1 MTPERLTF
9 WPLLLLVLLAPL
21 PFGSVAPWAWGAL
34 GLSVGLLLATWAVV
48 TYLQSAPPPVPLRKI
63 WLVVLLFGI
72 TVVWVLV
79 QISVLTPANSHHP
92 LWGDAGRILGREL
105 AGSIAV
111 DPYEA
116 GSALLRLLA
125 YGGVFW
131 LSLQACRD
139 RRLAEIAL
147 YALAIVGFLYAAYGL
162 VVEFSGV
169 PMVLWYEKLHYR
181 DNLTSTFINRNS
193 YATYAGIGLLCV
205 TALLARRVLRIAG
218 MGHLTIEKLRI
229 LLRDLA
235 ERDWLLII
243 LWGVIASALI
253 LTESRGGFVST
264 CIGILAFVI
273 ITGFSTGVSLR
284 TRIGLVAVLIV
295 AGTIF
300 YSVSG
305 DTLSQRLSGTS
316 AESSKWRA
324 ELYSLTADALADASM
339 VGMGYGSFEQI
350 FHLYRGDEFEFHVRS
365 VRAHNTYLENAME
378 LGLPAAIALFVSIGI
393 LAVICGLGV
402 SRRHRGTIYPAVGF
416 AATLLV
422 AAHSLVDFSLQIPA
436 VAATYAMLM
445 GLACAQ
451 SWSSVAPRQPRGP

>member
-1 MTPERLTF
+1 MTPERLIF

-21 PFGSVAPWAWGAL
+21 PFGSVAPWAWSLL

-48 TYLQSAPPPVPLRKI
+48 TYLQSAPPPVPLGKI
-63 WLVVLLFGI
+63 WLVAVLFGAAAI
-72 TVVWVLV
+72 WVLV
-79 QISVLTPANSHHP
+79 QISVLTPAGSHHP
-92 LWGDAGRILGREL
+92 LWADTAHLLGRDL

-111 DPYEA
+111 DPYQA
-116 GSALLRLLA
+116 GSALLRLLT
-125 YGGVFW
+125 YGGIFW

-162 VVEFSGV
+162 IVEFSGV
-169 PMVLWYEKLHYR
+169 PMVLWYDKLHYR
-181 DNLTSTFINRNS
+181 ENLTSTFINRNS

-205 TALLARRVLRIAG
+205 TALLARRVLRIAA

-243 LWGVIASALI
+243 LWGVIATALI

-264 CIGILAFVI
+264 CVGILAFII
-273 ITGFSTGVSLR
+273 ITGFSTGISVR
-284 TRIGLVAVLIV
+284 ARVGLVAVLLA
-295 AGTIF
+295 AGAVF

-316 AESSKWRA
+316 AESSQWRA
-324 ELYSLTADALADASM
+324 ELYSLTADALADASV
-339 VGMGYGSFEQI
+339 VGMGYGSFEEI
-350 FHLYRGDEFEFHVRS
+350 FHLYRGDEFEFHIRS

-378 LGLPAAIALFVSIGI
+378 LGVPAAGALFLSIGI
-393 LAVICGLGV
+393 LAVICALGV
-402 SRRHRGTIYPAVGF
+402 GRRHRGTIYPAVGF
-416 AATLLV
+416 AATVLV

-436 VAATYAMLM
+436 VAVTYAMLM

-451 SWSSVAPRQPRGP
+451 SWSSVAPIQPRGP